1 LNPITIPDE
10 LKSIPR
16 WTTWHSVQG
25 KKLPFTK
32 NKTTAISD
40 PTLRLSYLEACA
52 QMNGGGIGFVFDES
66 DDLAGIDLDAC
77 LNPETG
83 TLAPWAQKI
92 VDDFKSYTE
101 ISPSG
106 TGVKIFAK
114 GAPAK
119 ISPNILPM
127 EGETIRGKKPA
138 IEAYTQGRYF
148 TTTGNLFPGSPE
160 EIRNTPEAWLKL
172 ANYLKENQTPQATT
186 NRNNKL
192 TSLAGGLRSKGKE
205 FDEIL
210 PALLI
215 ENQKLIPPLAEKEVE
230 SIAKSVCKY
239 PPTTQHSYALTDVG
253 NGERFKARHGKDLLY
268 CYDWKT
274 WLIWDNY
281 RFKTDSDGEIIR
293 RGKETAAAI
302 FDEAKAAFAS
312 GNEKAQNIARHAAA
326 TQQKGR
332 LESMLWMAQSGLPV
346 KVEEL
351 DQNNQLLNLK
361 NGTLDLKTLTLRE
374 HRREDKLTK
383 LAPVSLDP
391 EAKCPL
397 WLSFLDRVLDK
408 DVELISFV
416 QRALGYS
423 LTGETSEHVLFLLHG
438 TGANGKSTFIETI
451 LSLLGEYARPAEFR
465 TFLASESE
473 KVRNDL
479 AGLVGI
485 RFVSA
490 VEVGDGKQ
498 LDEAVIKQITG
509 GDTITTR
516 FLYEEFFDFRPRF
529 KLWLAA
535 NSKPEIRG
543 VDEAIWR
550 RVLLIPFE
558 ITIPKEERDKELTT
572 KLKAELPGI
581 LAWIVDGLRAW
592 QKDGLNPPEKV
603 IAATNEYREEQDFLG
618 PFLDEK
624 FERGEKL
631 FVSNAELNTVYEV
644 WAGRDAVKQRTL
656 ARMLKARGF
665 KPDLRKMNGEV
676 KRGWVGLG
684 LRLENQHL

>member
-1 LNPITIPDE
+1 MI
-10 LKSIPR
+10 
-16 WTTWHSVQG
+16 
-25 KKLPFTK
+25 
-32 NKTTAISD
+32 
-40 PTLRLSYLEACA
+40 
-52 QMNGGGIGFVFDES
+52 
-66 DDLAGIDLDAC
+66 
-77 LNPETG
+77 
-83 TLAPWAQKI
+83 
-92 VDDFKSYTE
+92 
-101 ISPSG
+101 
-106 TGVKIFAK
+106 
-114 GAPAK
+114 
-119 ISPNILPM
+119 
-127 EGETIRGKKPA
+127 
-138 IEAYTQGRYF
+138 
-148 TTTGNLFPGSPE
+148 
-160 EIRNTPEAWLKL
+160 
-172 ANYLKENQTPQATT
+172 
-186 NRNNKL
+186 
-192 TSLAGGLRSKGKE
+192 
-205 FDEIL
+205 
-210 PALLI
+210 
-215 ENQKLIPPLAEKEVE
+215 
-230 SIAKSVCKY
+230 
-239 PPTTQHSYALTDVG
+239 
-253 NGERFKARHGKDLLY
+253 
-268 CYDWKT
+268 
-274 WLIWDNY
+274 
-281 RFKTDSDGEIIR
+281 
-293 RGKETAAAI
+293 
-302 FDEAKAAFAS
+302 
-312 GNEKAQNIARHAAA
+312 
-326 TQQKGR
+326 
-332 LESMLWMAQSGLPV
+332 WMAQSGLPV
-346 KVEEL
+346 KVDEL
-351 DQNNQLLNLK
+351 DQNNELLNLK
-361 NGTLDLKTLTLRE
+361 SGTLDLKTLESRE

-383 LAPVSLDP
+383 LAPVTLDP

-397 WLSFLDRVLDK
+397 WLAFLDRVLDK

-416 QRALGYS
+416 QRAIGYS

-465 TFLASESE
+465 TFLTSESE

-558 ITIPKEERDKELTT
+558 ITIPKEERDKELGA

-581 LAWIVDGLRAW
+581 LAWAIEGLRAW
-592 QKDGLNPPEKV
+592 QKDGLKPPEKV

-631 FVSNAELNTVYEV
+631 FVSNAELNSVYEV

-665 KPDLRKMNGEV
+665 KQDLRKINGEA

-684 LRLENQHL
+684 LRLENPHL